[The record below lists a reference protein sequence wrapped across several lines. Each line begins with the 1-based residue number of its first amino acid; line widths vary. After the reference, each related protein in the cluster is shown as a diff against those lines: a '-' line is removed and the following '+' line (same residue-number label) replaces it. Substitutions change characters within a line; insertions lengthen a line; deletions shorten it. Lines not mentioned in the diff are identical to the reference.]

1 MKLILK
7 IKYDGHGYAGY
18 QSQPD
23 MPSVQG
29 TLTDALSKA
38 LGQRCSVTGCSR
50 TDAGVHAL
58 GFVAAVEPVG
68 EHDTDWLKI
77 PVGKVHRAAAR
88 YLPSDIAIVGEAE
101 ADNDFHPRY
110 SVVSKEYVY
119 RMIDSPAAD
128 PFLAH
133 RAWHLKRRLSDDGIA
148 RMNACA
154 EHIVG
159 RRDFSSF
166 MAAGSK
172 ITDAV
177 REVYSLGVKR
187 RGDFIELR
195 ISADGFLYNMV
206 RIITGTLTDCAAGTM
221 EPAEIA
227 DIIAAKDRTRAGKT
241 APPDGLYLSDVRYP
255 YEIPWRIE

>member
-7 IKYDGHGYAGY
+7 IKYDGHRYAGY

-23 MPSVQG
+23 LPSVQG

-38 LGQRCSVTGCSR
+38 LGQKCSVTGCSR

-58 GFVAAVEPVG
+58 GFVAAVEPTG
-68 EHDTDWLKI
+68 DHDADWLKI
-77 PVGKVHRAAAR
+77 PIGKVHRAAAR
-88 YLPSDIAIVGEAE
+88 YLPPDIAIVGEAE
-101 ADNDFHPRY
+101 ADDDFHPRY

-119 RMIDSPAAD
+119 RMYDSPAAD
-128 PFLAH
+128 PFLAY
-133 RAWHLKRRLSDDGIA
+133 RTWHLKRRLTDTGIG
-148 RMNACA
+148 RMNECA
-154 EHIVG
+154 RYIIG
-159 RRDFSSF
+159 CRDFSSF

-177 REVYSLGVKR
+177 REVYSLNVMR
-187 RGDFIELR
+187 HGDFIELR

-206 RIITGTLTDCAAGTM
+206 RIITGTLTDCAAGTI
-221 EPAEIA
+221 EPSDIAE
-227 DIIAAKDRTRAGKT
+227 IIAAKDRTRAGKT